1 MEQCPVSGQ
10 SWLGRDCLA
19 RSPGGAG
26 VFSLSSSL
34 QRLLLGNSCRVYC
47 LFFAASL
54 PPDPQQTP
62 AVLCIAG
69 HKLLSDCTAE
79 KDSSCEGCE
88 AGHFQS
94 GWTKERHCTP
104 HKSCDHNAGLDTRS
118 PGDAKHNAV
127 CECRQGMFCSSP
139 DCQTCLKIRDCKPGE
154 GVTQKGEPPVPHSP
168 RCSCCRGWGCTSR

>member
-1 MEQCPVSGQ
+1 TPEQYQ
-10 SWLGRDCLA
+10 QDGRC
-19 RSPGGAG
+19 
-26 VFSLSSSL
+26 
-34 QRLLLGNSCRVYC
+34 CRRC
-47 LFFAASL
+47 G
-54 PPDPQQTP
+54 P
-62 AVLCIAG
+62 G